1 MTENQI
7 IAAFQFW
14 LLKNPQGGIFEIEGR
29 KFKVTPNEL

>member
-14 LLKNPQGGIFEIEGR
+14 LLKNPNGGIFEIDGK
-29 KFKVTPNEL
+29 KFKITKNA